1 MSWFSFFQKKQKNK
15 KYIIKD
21 GSESKTH
28 AVTELVKIIKL
39 NKGYTSSPYSKKY
52 IKPDSTQHEYVPIK
66 TTFSNEPVPLATPK
80 EEENIHARVPERVV
94 KSDKIDH
101 YETLKHVDSETD
113 SLEFSD
119 QKESDVV
126 EPKQYK
132 KENRKRAKVIIKEKT
147 EEVIVSKL
155 VEEPGESQEF
165 VLPKDGK
172 IFVMNGYGVNVKCNE
187 QEVVAYIDTGV
198 DVNIDK
204 GQEVLLHHWGG
215 TYDKKR
221 GTILSGTDTERAG
234 NAEEILIQNV

>member
-66 TTFSNEPVPLATPK
+66 TTFSNEPVPLAKPK
-80 EEENIHARVPERVV
+80 EEENIHARVPEMVV
-94 KSDKIDH
+94 NESVKGDKIDH
-101 YETLKHVDSETD
+101 YET
-113 SLEFSD
+113 
-119 QKESDVV
+119 QKLVKKKEVDVV
-126 EPKQYK
+126 EPKRYK
-132 KENRKRAKVIIKEKT
+132 KENRQRVMATIEEEIEVVEPEKND
-147 EEVIVSKL
+147 VS
-155 VEEPGESQEF
+155 QDF

-215 TYDKKR
+215 SYDKKR
-221 GTILSGTDTERAG
+221 GTILSGTDTERTGAV
-234 NAEEILIQNV
+234 EEILIQNV

>member
-1 MSWFSFFQKKQKNK
+1 MSWFSFFQKKQKSK

-39 NKGYTSSPYSKKY
+39 NKGYPSSPYSKKY

-66 TTFSNEPVPLATPK
+66 TTFSNEPVPLAKPK
-80 EEENIHARVPERVV
+80 EEENIHAHIPNREVIESVP
-94 KSDKIDH
+94 IDH
-101 YETLKHVDSETD
+101 YETLK
-113 SLEFSD
+113 LEFSD
-119 QKESDVV
+119 QKESNVA

-132 KENRKRAKVIIKEKT
+132 KENRKRSKVIIKEKT
-147 EEVIVSKL
+147 EEVVAYI
-155 VEEPGESQEF
+155 VEEPGENQEF

-204 GQEVLLHHWGG
+204 GQEVLLHQWGG

-234 NAEEILIQNV
+234 AVEEILIQNV

>member
-1 MSWFSFFQKKQKNK
+1 MSWFSFLRKKQKNK

-21 GSESKTH
+21 DSKSKTH
-28 AVTELVKIIKL
+28 TVTELVKIIKT

-66 TTFSNEPVPLATPK
+66 TTFSNEPVPLAKPK
-80 EEENIHARVPERVV
+80 EEENIHARIPDREVIESVP
-94 KSDKIDH
+94 IDH
-101 YETLKHVDSETD
+101 YETLK
-113 SLEFSD
+113 LAN
-119 QKESDVV
+119 QKEVDVV
-126 EPKQYK
+126 EPKRYK
-132 KENRKRAKVIIKEKT
+132 KENRQKVMTIIEEEIEVVEPEKNDDS
-147 EEVIVSKL
+147 ID
-155 VEEPGESQEF
+155 F

-215 TYDKKR
+215 SYDKKR
-221 GTILSGTDTERAG
+221 GTILSGTDTERTGAV
-234 NAEEILIQNV
+234 EEILIQNV

>member
-66 TTFSNEPVPLATPK
+66 TTFSNEPVPLAKPK
-80 EEENIHARVPERVV
+80 EEENIHARVPEMVV
-94 KSDKIDH
+94 IESVKGDKIDH
-101 YETLKHVDSETD
+101 YET
-113 SLEFSD
+113 
-119 QKESDVV
+119 QKLVKKKEVDVV
-126 EPKQYK
+126 EPKRYK
-132 KENRKRAKVIIKEKT
+132 KENRQRVMATIEEEIEVVEPEKND
-147 EEVIVSKL
+147 VS
-155 VEEPGESQEF
+155 QDF

-215 TYDKKR
+215 SYDKKR
-221 GTILSGTDTERAG
+221 GTILSGTDTERTGAV
-234 NAEEILIQNV
+234 EEILIQNV

>member
-66 TTFSNEPVPLATPK
+66 TTFSNEPVPLAKPK
-80 EEENIHARVPERVV
+80 EEENIHARVPEMVV
-94 KSDKIDH
+94 IESVKGDKIDH
-101 YETLKHVDSETD
+101 YET
-113 SLEFSD
+113 
-119 QKESDVV
+119 QKLVKKKEVDVV
-126 EPKQYK
+126 EPKRYK
-132 KENRKRAKVIIKEKT
+132 KENRQRVMATIEEEIEVVEPEKND
-147 EEVIVSKL
+147 VS
-155 VEEPGESQEF
+155 QDF

-215 TYDKKR
+215 SYDKKR

>member
-66 TTFSNEPVPLATPK
+66 TTFSNEPVPLAKPK
-80 EEENIHARVPERVV
+80 EEENIHARVPEMVV
-94 KSDKIDH
+94 IESVKGDKIDH
-101 YETLKHVDSETD
+101 YET
-113 SLEFSD
+113 
-119 QKESDVV
+119 QKLVKKKEVDVV
-126 EPKQYK
+126 EPKRYK
-132 KENRKRAKVIIKEKT
+132 KENRQRVMATIEEEIEVVEPEKND
-147 EEVIVSKL
+147 VS
-155 VEEPGESQEF
+155 QDF

-215 TYDKKR
+215 SYDKKR
-221 GTILSGTDTERAG
+221 GTILSGTDTERTG
-234 NAEEILIQNV
+234 TVEEILIQNV

>member
-66 TTFSNEPVPLATPK
+66 TTFSNEPVPLAKPK
-80 EEENIHARVPERVV
+80 EEENIHARVPEMVV
-94 KSDKIDH
+94 NESVKGDKIDH
-101 YETLKHVDSETD
+101 YET
-113 SLEFSD
+113 
-119 QKESDVV
+119 QKLVKKKEVDVV
-126 EPKQYK
+126 EPKRYK
-132 KENRKRAKVIIKEKT
+132 KENRQRVMATIEEEIEVVEPEKND
-147 EEVIVSKL
+147 VS
-155 VEEPGESQEF
+155 QDF

-221 GTILSGTDTERAG
+221 GTILSGTDTERTGAV
-234 NAEEILIQNV
+234 EEILIQNV

>member
-21 GSESKTH
+21 DSESKTH
-28 AVTELVKIIKL
+28 TVTELVKIIKS

-66 TTFSNEPVPLATPK
+66 TTFSNESVPLAKPK
-80 EEENIHARVPERVV
+80 EEENIHARVPEMVV
-94 KSDKIDH
+94 IESVKGDKIDY
-101 YETLKHVDSETD
+101 YETRKLVKK
-113 SLEFSD
+113 
-119 QKESDVV
+119 KEVDVV

-132 KENRKRAKVIIKEKT
+132 KENRQKVIATIEEEIEVVEPEKND
-147 EEVIVSKL
+147 VI
-155 VEEPGESQEF
+155 QDF
-165 VLPKDGK
+165 ILPKDGK
-172 IFVMNGYGVNVKCNE
+172 IFVMNGYGLNVKCNE

-215 TYDKKR
+215 PYDKKR
-221 GTILSGTDTERAG
+221 GTVLSGTDTERTGAV
-234 NAEEILIQNV
+234 EEILIQNV

>member
-21 GSESKTH
+21 DSESKTH
-28 AVTELVKIIKL
+28 TVTELVKIIKS

-66 TTFSNEPVPLATPK
+66 TTFSNESVPLAKPK
-80 EEENIHARVPERVV
+80 EEENIHARVPEMVV
-94 KSDKIDH
+94 IESVKGDKIDY
-101 YETLKHVDSETD
+101 YET
-113 SLEFSD
+113 
-119 QKESDVV
+119 QKLVKKKEVDVV

-132 KENRKRAKVIIKEKT
+132 KENRQKVIATIEEEIEVVEPEKND
-147 EEVIVSKL
+147 VI
-155 VEEPGESQEF
+155 QDF
-165 VLPKDGK
+165 ILPKDGK
-172 IFVMNGYGVNVKCNE
+172 IFVMNGYGLNVKCNE

-215 TYDKKR
+215 PYDKKR
-221 GTILSGTDTERAG
+221 GTVLSGTDTERTGAV
-234 NAEEILIQNV
+234 EEILIQNV

>member
-66 TTFSNEPVPLATPK
+66 TTFSNEPVPLAKPK
-80 EEENIHARVPERVV
+80 EEENIHARVPEMVVNESV

-101 YETLKHVDSETD
+101 YET
-113 SLEFSD
+113 
-119 QKESDVV
+119 QKLVKKKEVDVV
-126 EPKQYK
+126 EPKRYK
-132 KENRKRAKVIIKEKT
+132 KENRQRVMATIEEEIEVVEPEKND
-147 EEVIVSKL
+147 VS
-155 VEEPGESQEF
+155 QDF

-221 GTILSGTDTERAG
+221 GTILSGTDTERTGAV
-234 NAEEILIQNV
+234 EEILIQNV